1 MEFQNSFYFTPYQ
14 NYNYLPPNHHSHTE
28 KSLSKKK
35 KKLLIFLPW
44 KKEMDFTKDWPRE
57 WRCLVWKTNV
67 SFTLVKAQK
76 SILEF
81 NKIWRCRKKTV
92 GCRKTPPSLLSEW
105 KGPKRKTISPFGVSA
120 VTARGSFSCDKARTP
135 LHSLSRFKLYLLNQI
150 PSQTP
155 PFKRMLRNDDIR
167 VVSSAIKIPLPSKRP
182 TCPLRTAHSHI
193 ANATNSFA
201 QLVNSFAFHSTEF
214 TRSVLQK
221 SSLFCSATLSL
232 TGDRKRACPLRR
244 LASLSLAEEAQ
255 QKARQNEERVLI
267 SEVLVRN
274 KDGEEMERKDLEAE
288 AVQALKA
295 CRPNSALT
303 VREVQEDVHRIINSG
318 YFSSCM
324 PVAVDTR
331 DGIRLVF
338 QVCSVFSCW
347 IMTITHWNWDY
358 VLKWFCLDFHILVFY
373 VKSEALFD
381 CSDVSTAWRY
391 PISISF

>member
-1 MEFQNSFYFTPYQ
+1 ME
-14 NYNYLPPNHHSHTE
+14 
-28 KSLSKKK
+28 
-35 KKLLIFLPW
+35 
-44 KKEMDFTKDWPRE
+44 R
-57 WRCLVWKTNV
+57 
-67 SFTLVKAQK
+67 
-76 SILEF
+76 
-81 NKIWRCRKKTV
+81 
-92 GCRKTPPSLLSEW
+92 
-105 KGPKRKTISPFGVSA
+105 PKRKMISSLESQLWLLEEALA
-120 VTARGSFSCDKARTP
+120 VTRQE
-135 LHSLSRFKLYLLNQI
+135 LHYTSLSWFKLHLFNQTRG
-150 PSQTP
+150 QTA

-201 QLVNSFAFHSTEF
+201 QLVNSFASHSTEF

-232 TGDRKRACPLRR
+232 TGDRKRPCPIRR

-347 IMTITHWNWDY
+347 IMTTRHWNWD
-358 VLKWFCLDFHILVFY
+358 
-373 VKSEALFD
+373 
-381 CSDVSTAWRY
+381 
-391 PISISF
+391 